1 MNFRLLKDKNYIV
14 FMIGKVISLLGS
26 NIQQFALSLYVF
38 ALTGSATLFAS
49 LIAISILPRII
60 FSPFAGVMG
69 DWFDRKKMI
78 IILDFTN
85 AILLGFF
92 ALIFMSQG
100 RLDLWLIYVLVIVLE
115 IVEIFY
121 GASSSAIVPSIVS
134 KEDIVDAKSLQSFIF
149 SIAQLVSPLIAATLY
164 GLLGLLVVLVFNAL
178 SFLIGAIMELFLTI
192 PAYHKKPDKVN
203 VRAFFKDIKEGLILI
218 KSDAFI
224 FTTIILATGVNF
236 LISPFYSVGFIVL
249 IKRTLEGTDFMLGL
263 FHSTLGLSMLVG
275 PVLVSTV
282 FKKYAIKKVFVN
294 SFIVISIFIL
304 FVAIIPIPFVLNQFN
319 GIYVPLT
326 LLLIL
331 GFVIGVFTS
340 VINVTIGAIIAQTI
354 PLNMM
359 GRTSATLQLLVTV
372 FIPIGQMTFG
382 LMYDTLMPS
391 YVIMISG
398 SLMLILVLLLRKPLL
413 KDSPSKKDLEKETLL
428 YEH

>member
-1 MNFRLLKDKNYIV
+1 
-14 FMIGKVISLLGS
+14 MIGKAISLLGS

-49 LIAISILPRII
+49 LIAIAVLPRII

-78 IILDFTN
+78 VSLDFIN
-85 AILLGFF
+85 AVLLGGF
-92 ALIFMSQG
+92 AIIFLTQG
-100 RLDLWLIYVLVIVLE
+100 KLDILLIYVLVIALE

-121 GASSSAIVPSIVS
+121 GASSSAIVPSIVE
-134 KEDIVDAKSLQSFIF
+134 KEDIVDAKSLQAFIF
-149 SIAQLVSPLIAATLY
+149 SIAQLISPLIAAALY
-164 GLLGLLVVLVFNAL
+164 GILGLLFILVFNAV
-178 SFLIGAIMELFLTI
+178 SFLFSALMELFLTI
-192 PAYHKKPDKVN
+192 PAYHKRPDKLN
-203 VRAFFKDIKEGLILI
+203 VSAFFKDIKEGLVLI

-263 FHSTLGLSMLVG
+263 FHSILGLSMLTG
-275 PVLVSTV
+275 PVLVSTL

-294 SFIVISIFIL
+294 SFIVISVFIL
-304 FVAIIPIPFVLNQFN
+304 LVSIIPTKAFLSLFDGMIIPLIVLLAF
-319 GIYVPLT
+319 
-326 LLLIL
+326 
-331 GFVIGVFTS
+331 GFIIGVFTS
-340 VINVTIGAIIAQTI
+340 VVNVTIGAIIAQTI

-382 LMYDTLMPS
+382 VMYDTLMPS

-398 SLMLILVLLLRKPLL
+398 SLMLLLALIFRKPLL
-413 KDSPSKKDLEKETLL
+413 KDASIKKKVEKERFA

>member
-1 MNFRLLKDKNYIV
+1 MRFSLFKDKNYSF
-14 FMIGKVISLLGS
+14 FMIGKAISLLGS

-49 LIAISILPRII
+49 LIAIAVLPRIL

-78 IILDFTN
+78 VILDFIN
-85 AILLGFF
+85 AVLLTIF
-92 ALIFMSQG
+92 AVIFISQG
-100 RLDLWLIYVLVIVLE
+100 KLEILFIYGLVIALE

-121 GASSSAIVPSIVS
+121 GASSSAIVPSIVK

-149 SIAQLVSPLIAATLY
+149 SIAQLISPMIAAFMY
-164 GLLGLLVVLVFNAL
+164 GILGLLMVLIFNAL
-178 SFLIGAIMELFLTI
+178 SFLFSAIMEMFLTI
-192 PAYHKKPDKVN
+192 PAHHKKPDKVN
-203 VRAFFKDIKEGLILI
+203 VSAFFHDIKEGLVLI

-236 LISPFYSVGFIVL
+236 LISPFYSIGFIVM
-249 IKRTLEGTDFMLGL
+249 IKRTLEGTDFMLGF
-263 FHSTLGLSMLVG
+263 FHSALGLSMLVG

-282 FKKYAIKKVFVN
+282 LKRFAIRKVFVN
-294 SFIVISIFIL
+294 SFLGISLVILIISLIPTNTFL
-304 FVAIIPIPFVLNQFN
+304 SQFNSVIIPYI
-319 GIYVPLT
+319 I
-326 LLLIL
+326 LITL
-331 GFVIGVFTS
+331 GFIVGVFTS
-340 VINVTIGAIIAQTI
+340 IVNVTIGAIIAQTI

-359 GRTSATLQLLVTV
+359 GRTSATLQLLVTI
-372 FIPIGQMTFG
+372 FIPIGQMIFG
-382 LMYDTLMPS
+382 VMYDAIMPS

-398 SLMLILVLLLRKPLL
+398 SLMLGLVLLLRKPLL
-413 KDSPSKKDLEKETLL
+413 KESAEPLEVKKERLS